1 MDVRIGM
8 ATDRDELVR
17 FLLMAG
23 EGLFEH
29 LFEDAYPGLTAVD
42 ALGLAV
48 GDETSPYHFENAYL
62 VEDEGKIKGCLIA
75 FPAEQIGLPEIA
87 YSVLPRERLDPVLPL
102 FTSYIP
108 NSFYINTLAVSEDAR
123 GQGVGGLLLDFA
135 AELAQSANY
144 ESLTLHAWGD
154 NETALGLYAAK
165 GFECVERIPIP
176 PSSALRHTEP
186 MLLLQS
192 PIS

>member
-29 LFEDAYPGLTAVD
+29 LFEDAYPGLTAID

-48 GDETSPYHFENAYL
+48 GDQDSPYHFENAYL
-62 VEDEGKIKGCLIA
+62 VEDEGHLKGCLIA
-75 FPAEQIGLPEIA
+75 FPASQIGLPEIA

-102 FTSYIP
+102 FTSHVP
-108 NSFYINTLAVSEDAR
+108 NSFYINTLAVNEDAR

-135 AELAQSANY
+135 AELARSTNHD
-144 ESLTLHAWGD
+144 SLTLHAWGD
-154 NETALGLYAAK
+154 NATALSLYKSK
-165 GFECVERIPIP
+165 GFECVDRIAIP
-176 PSSALRHTEP
+176 PSGKLRHTEP

-192 PIS
+192 SLD